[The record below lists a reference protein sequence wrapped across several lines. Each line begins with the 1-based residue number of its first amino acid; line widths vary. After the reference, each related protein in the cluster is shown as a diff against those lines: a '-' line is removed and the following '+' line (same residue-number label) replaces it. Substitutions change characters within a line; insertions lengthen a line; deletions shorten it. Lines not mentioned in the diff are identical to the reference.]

1 MKKFI
6 KHLFLFFLPIFILG
20 FSSEFLLRKIPNDY
34 LFKKEFLDKNA
45 DSIEVLFLGS
55 SHAFY
60 GINPADF
67 GLNSFNASH
76 ISQSLD
82 YDFEILKKY
91 KNHWSKLK
99 YIAIPISYFSL
110 FGRLET
116 GIESW
121 RVKNY
126 TIYYGMTTSDKF
138 INYSEAL
145 SNKLNVNLRRIGSYY
160 IRGNSSIS
168 CSNLGWGLNYNSKN
182 KSDLNATGKTAAKRH
197 SKTDDKYFNENVNVL
212 NSIIGFAKNKGVKV
226 LFYTPPA
233 YHTYTENLDSIQ
245 LNQTINTLI
254 NIASKYDNIT
264 YHNFLLDSSFL
275 AKDFFDADHLNEIGA
290 KKLTSKIDTLIN
302 QKNKAH
308 GGDKGYTQ

>member
-6 KHLFLFFLPIFILG
+6 KHLLLFSLPILAFG
-20 FSSEFLLRKIPNDY
+20 VSTEFLLRRIPNDY
-34 LFKKEFLDKNA
+34 LFKKEFLDSNS

-60 GINPADF
+60 GINPAHF
-67 GLNSFNASH
+67 SSNSFNASH

-91 KNHWSKLK
+91 NNHFSKLK
-99 YIAIPISYFSL
+99 CIAIPISYFSL

-126 TIYYGMTTSDKF
+126 TIYYGITTSDKF

-145 SNKLNVNLRRIGSYY
+145 SNKLTVNLRRIGSYY
-160 IRGNSSIS
+160 IKGNTSIS
-168 CSNLGWGLNYNSKN
+168 CSNLGWGLYYNSKDKKN
-182 KSDLNATGKTAAKRH
+182 LKETGKIAAKRH
-197 SKTDDKYFNENVNVL
+197 AKIDDKYFTENVNVL
-212 NSIIGFAKNKGVKV
+212 KSIIAFAKNKGVKV
-226 LFYTPPA
+226 FLYTPPA
-233 YHTYTENLDSIQ
+233 YHTYTEQLDSIQ

-254 NIASKYDNIT
+254 DIANKYDNVS
-264 YHNFLLDSSFL
+264 YQNFLSDTSFL
-275 AKDFFDADHLNEIGA
+275 AIDFFDADHLGEIGA

-302 QKNKAH
+302 QKNKPQ
-308 GGDKGYTQ
+308 GYLNK

>member
-6 KHLFLFFLPIFILG
+6 KYLLLFTLPIFVFG
-20 FSSEFLLRKIPNDY
+20 VSTEFLLRKIPNDY
-34 LFKKEFLDKNA
+34 LFKKEFLDKNS

-60 GINPADF
+60 GINPANF
-67 GLNSFNASH
+67 SSNSFNASH

-91 KNHWSKLK
+91 NNHWSKLK
-99 YIAIPISYFSL
+99 CIAIPISYFSL

-138 INYSEAL
+138 IDYSEAL
-145 SNKLNVNLRRIGSYY
+145 SNKLTVNLRRIGSYY
-160 IRGNSSIS
+160 IKGNSSIS
-168 CSNLGWGLNYNSKN
+168 CSNLGWGLSYNSKN
-182 KSDLNATGKTAAKRH
+182 KSDLNITGKTAAKRH
-197 SKTDDKYFNENVNVL
+197 SKKDDKYFMGNVNVL
-212 NSIIGFAKNKGVKV
+212 KSIIEFAKNKGVKV
-226 LFYTPPA
+226 FFYTPPA

-254 NIASKYDNIT
+254 NISSKYDNVT
-264 YHNFLLDSSFL
+264 YHNFLLDSSFSEI
-275 AKDFFDADHLNEIGA
+275 DFFDADHLDEIGA
-290 KKLTSKIDTLIN
+290 KKFTNKLDTLIN
-302 QKNKAH
+302 QNKQS
-308 GGDKGYTQ
+308 TWR